1 MIRKSLGIMAAMLML
16 AGHGRRDIY
25 APPRQPH
32 AGESDDER
40 KDRYHRMNPAAT
52 DKHEYI
58 IKGER
63 ILASNRKT
71 ALKIYA
77 NHHPQNKKRK
87 KK

>member
-1 MIRKSLGIMAAMLML
+1 MRKSLGIMAAMLML
-16 AGHGRRDIY
+16 ASHGSRDFY

-32 AGESDDER
+32 EGESDEDR
-40 KDRYHRMNPAAT
+40 KDRYHRMNPVET
-52 DKHEYI
+52 DRHEFI

-77 NHHPQNKKRK
+77 NHHPQNKKHK
-87 KK
+87 K

>member
-1 MIRKSLGIMAAMLML
+1 MRKSLGIMAAMLML
-16 AGHGRRDIY
+16 AAGGRHDFF
-25 APPRQPH
+25 APPRNPH
-32 AGESDDER
+32 AGESEDER
-40 KDRYHRMNPAAT
+40 KDRYHKMNPAET
-52 DKHEYI
+52 GKHEFI

-77 NHHPQNKKRK
+77 NHHPQNKKCK

>member
-1 MIRKSLGIMAAMLML
+1 MI
-16 AGHGRRDIY
+16 
-25 APPRQPH
+25 
-32 AGESDDER
+32 
-40 KDRYHRMNPAAT
+40 PAAT